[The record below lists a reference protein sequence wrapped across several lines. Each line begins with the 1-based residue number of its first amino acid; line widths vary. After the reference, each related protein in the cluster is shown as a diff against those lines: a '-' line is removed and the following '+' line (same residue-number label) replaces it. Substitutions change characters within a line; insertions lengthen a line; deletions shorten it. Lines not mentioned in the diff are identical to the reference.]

1 MLKFFHLT
9 AIVSSVLILS
19 IAETAFSSSIT
30 AGSQYPGGSNSDRD
44 NLLCYMQTEDG
55 RILNLN
61 NLCGKQ
67 VKELVLSCPTI
78 TDLQVRARIAQMCG
92 NDDRCLASA
101 GCRQLPRD

>member
-1 MLKFFHLT
+1 MLKFLRLT
-9 AIVSSVLILS
+9 AILSSVLILS

-30 AGSQYPGGSNSDRD
+30 AGSQYPGIPNSDRD
-44 NLLCYMQTEDG
+44 NLFCYMQTEDG

>member
-1 MLKFFHLT
+1 
-9 AIVSSVLILS
+9 
-19 IAETAFSSSIT
+19 
-30 AGSQYPGGSNSDRD
+30 
-44 NLLCYMQTEDG
+44 MQTEDG

-78 TDLQVRARIAQMCG
+78 TDLQVRARVAQMCG

-101 GCRQLPRD
+101 GCVRIQVKQ